1 MHHDFVFWALAIAGV
16 GAFTVLAGFLGYLLK
31 NAICKKSGEK

>member
-16 GAFTVLAGFLGYLLK
+16 GAFTVLFVFLGYMLK
-31 NAICKKSGEK
+31 NVLTKKRGEK